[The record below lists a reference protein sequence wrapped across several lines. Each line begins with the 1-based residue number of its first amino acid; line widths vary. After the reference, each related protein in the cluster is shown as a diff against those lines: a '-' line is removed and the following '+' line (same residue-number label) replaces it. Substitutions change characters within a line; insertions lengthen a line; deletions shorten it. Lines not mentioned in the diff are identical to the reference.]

1 VNLKQLAGSALAG
14 LALVGAGSAHAAFP
28 DKPITIVVPFPAGG
42 TNDIIARTLSARL
55 MKELK
60 QTVVVENRPGAGG
73 NIGAQDVARSPADG
87 YNLLLSTAGPLSIN
101 QHLYK
106 NAGYDPVTSFAPI
119 ALIASVPIML
129 VSNPAAPFTNVAG
142 MIAYAKANPGKL
154 SYGSQGN
161 GTTSH
166 LTMELLKSKTQINL
180 THIPYR
186 GSAPASTD
194 LMGGVIQVMFDN
206 SPSTLPF
213 VKSGKMR
220 ALGVATDKRVKGMD
234 DIPTVAETVPGFSS
248 QAWFGLVA
256 PAHTPDAIVALLNKT
271 VNKILA
277 SDEYRKELA
286 NSGTDPLGGST
297 ADFAKFQQ
305 EEAVKWG
312 KIVDA
317 AGIKLD

>member
-14 LALVGAGSAHAAFP
+14 MALLGAGSAQAAFP

-42 TNDIIARTLSARL
+42 TNDIIARTLSVRL

-73 NIGAQDVARSPADG
+73 NIGAQDVARSDADG
-87 YNLLLSTAGPLSIN
+87 YILLLSTAGPLSIN

-129 VSNPAAPFTNVAG
+129 VSNPSAPFTTVAG

-166 LTMELLKSKTQINL
+166 LTMELLKSKTQISL

-256 PAHTPDAIVALLNKT
+256 PAHTPDATVALLNKT

-297 ADFAKFQQ
+297 ADFAKFQK